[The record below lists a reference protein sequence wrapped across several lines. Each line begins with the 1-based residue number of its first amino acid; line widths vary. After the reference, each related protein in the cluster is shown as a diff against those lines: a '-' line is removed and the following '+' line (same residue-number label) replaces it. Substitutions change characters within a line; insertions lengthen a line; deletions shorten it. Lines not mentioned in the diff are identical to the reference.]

1 MPKQVIG
8 RKGRSRQIDDTPAV
22 NLWKTDVVE
31 GKDPD
36 FEYQFFNESQV
47 RDKLH
52 ATTVR
57 LTDFETGASDV
68 HQVAGWEIVR
78 RDTSQEELAGWR
90 PDEGKPPDNVLRHGT
105 MVCMKLPRKDWEVL
119 QAAQEQR
126 ADAYDQR
133 LSGGRSE
140 EYDVNGNQIRATSG
154 RLPGGRI
161 RITEQPLER
170 V

>member
-22 NLWKTDVVE
+22 NVWKTDVVE

-57 LTDFETGASDV
+57 LTDFETGV
-68 HQVAGWEIVR
+68 VR
-78 RDTSQEELAGWR
+78 RSSRRRLGDRSPRHLRRSSWPAGA
-90 PDEGKPPDNVLRHGT
+90 PT
-105 MVCMKLPRKDWEVL
+105 
-119 QAAQEQR
+119 R
-126 ADAYDQR
+126 ASPSTTCFAT
-133 LSGGRSE
+133 GRWC
-140 EYDVNGNQIRATSG
+140 A
-154 RLPGGRI
+154 
-161 RITEQPLER
+161 
-170 V
+170 